1 MISCGMKPQLLF
13 IALSILVLA
22 VYSQG
27 QQTTLPADAPTV
39 KVRFSV
45 IDASGRA
52 VDNLKPEDL
61 QVFDEGS
68 PINVE
73 WLAKEKGP
81 LLYGL
86 LIDRSGS
93 LKLHFS
99 NIKDIA
105 AQVIAANEVND
116 QTFLVSFVDSDKM
129 EMVQELTSDTATLLT
144 ALGPLRVEGGQTAL
158 HDAVYLSAQYAMK
171 HPPPSNYRMAL
182 VLLSDCE
189 ERTSFYSEQQLMELL
204 GKTRIQIFV
213 VALVGDLEDNNGFI
227 KQSQRQKASD
237 FATRL
242 ARATGGDAFI
252 LRSPKELAAVATQLT
267 TELHNQYVLGYKPTK
282 KTDKQNRKV
291 EIKLTKSPEHQNWRL
306 VVGNV
311 ITEPTK

>member
-1 MISCGMKPQLLF
+1 MKPQLLF
-13 IALSILVLA
+13 ITLSILVLA

-27 QQTTLPADAPTV
+27 QQTTQPADAPTV

-52 VDNLKPEDL
+52 VDDLKPEDL

-68 PINVE
+68 PINVQS
-73 WLAKEKGP
+73 LSKEKGP

-86 LIDRSGS
+86 VIDRSGS

-99 NIKDIA
+99 NIKDVA
-105 AQVIAANEVND
+105 RQVIAANEAND
-116 QTFLVSFVDSDKM
+116 QTFLVSFVSGDKM
-129 EMVQELTSDTATLLT
+129 EMVQEVTSDTA
-144 ALGPLRVEGGQTAL
+144 ALVAGLNPLKVEGGQTAL
-158 HDAVYLSAQYAMK
+158 VDAVFLSTQYAMK
-171 HPPPSNYRMAL
+171 HEPPSNYRMAL

-189 ERTSFYSEQQLMELL
+189 ERNSFYNEQQLMELL
-204 GKTRIQIFV
+204 GKSKIQVFV
-213 VALVGDLEDNNGFI
+213 VALVGDLDDNNGLVR
-227 KQSQRQKASD
+227 KSPRQKATE

-267 TELHNQYVLGYKPTK
+267 TELHSQYVLGYKPTK
-282 KTDKQNRKV
+282 KIDKQNRKV